1 MKRFLKVGGFL
12 VALLMVAAV
21 GYAQTLTVGSG
32 SGVQGQTLTIPVT
45 FTNDADNVV
54 GLQFDVTFNTALVD
68 ITDATAGSDLPAS
81 FGFSTNSPSAGVRR
95 IIITPPMQTPLPNIP
110 DGEIAV
116 LTINIVG
123 ASGTA
128 PLSLDN
134 VSMSN
139 ATAGAVTPAAL
150 NDGTI
155 TIIENH
161 TVTFTAG
168 AGGYLTGTTPQT
180 VDDGGDCTPVTAVPD
195 AGYHFTGWTGD
206 YVGTDNPLTITNVT
220 SDMNITANFAADIGT
235 HTVTF
240 TAGAGGY
247 LTGTTPQTVDDGGD
261 CTPVTAVP
269 DAGYHFT
276 GWTGDY
282 VGTDNPLTITNV
294 TSDMN
299 ITANFAVV
307 VVGGPADGA
316 TLSSDKGTFSG
327 TPTSEQAPAGAPANF
342 IYGLLDF
349 TINGLTPGDT
359 VTVKVTMPGNIPAQ
373 SVYYKYQNEQFSQYN
388 NVTGLNDGDQT
399 FIITLTDGGP
409 GDEDGVANGTIVE
422 PGGPGVLGLGGGP
435 TTVPTLNEWGMIIL
449 AGSFFILGLYILRR
463 RGTHCAGA

>member
-1 MKRFLKVGGFL
+1 MNITANF
-12 VALLMVAAV
+12 ALP
-21 GYAQTLTVGSG
+21 GS
-32 SGVQGQTLTIPVT
+32 
-45 FTNDADNVV
+45 
-54 GLQFDVTFNTALVD
+54 
-68 ITDATAGSDLPAS
+68 
-81 FGFSTNSPSAGVRR
+81 
-95 IIITPPMQTPLPNIP
+95 
-110 DGEIAV
+110 
-116 LTINIVG
+116 
-123 ASGTA
+123 
-128 PLSLDN
+128 
-134 VSMSN
+134 
-139 ATAGAVTPAAL
+139 
-150 NDGTI
+150 
-155 TIIENH
+155 H

-168 AGGYLTGTTPQT
+168 SNGSLTGSTTQT
-180 VDDGGDCTPVTAVPD
+180 VNDGGDCTPVTAVPD
-195 AGYHFTGWTGD
+195 SGYQFTGWTGD

-220 SDMNITANFAADIGT
+220 SDMNITANFALPGT

-240 TAGAGGY
+240 AAGSGGS
-247 LTGTTPQTVDDGGD
+247 LTGSTTQTVNDGGD
-261 CTPVTAVP
+261 CTSVEAVP
-269 DAGYHFT
+269 DSGYQFT

-299 ITANFAVV
+299 ITANFAVI

-316 TLSSDKGTFSG
+316 TLSSDKGTFAA

-359 VTVKVTMPGNIPAQ
+359 VVVEVTMPGNIPAQ

-422 PGGPGVLGLGGGP
+422 PGGPGVLLVGGP
-435 TTVPTLNEWGMIIL
+435 ATVPTLNEWGMIIL

-463 RGTHCAGA
+463 RGIHCAGA

>member
-155 TIIENH
+155 TIIEN
-161 TVTFTAG
+161 
-168 AGGYLTGTTPQT
+168 
-180 VDDGGDCTPVTAVPD
+180 
-195 AGYHFTGWTGD
+195 
-206 YVGTDNPLTITNVT
+206 
-220 SDMNITANFAADIGT
+220 